1 MTQSAPGKAHR
12 KGITLV
18 EAVQRFQDERE
29 VEKMFIDARWP
40 NGIACPLC
48 GSLTISQPKS
58 RKPHPFK
65 CLDCKKFFSVKSHSI
80 MHDSKLPLSKWA
92 LAIYLMTT
100 NLKGVSSMKL
110 HRDLGVT
117 QKTAWYLEH
126 RIRKAMETGQGFFAG
141 PVEIDEVYIG
151 GLEKNKHA
159 NKKLRQGRGTV
170 GKVPVV
176 GAIDRPTNQIRTKV
190 VPNTT
195 KKTLHEFIDETTDP
209 DAAIYTDEARAYKGM
224 DREHESVSHSA
235 GEYVSET
242 GASTNAMESH
252 WAMLKRGITG
262 VYHHISPKH
271 TDRYATEFA
280 GRHNDRELDTSD
292 QMTNIINGM
301 NGRHLPYEDL
311 IGPKETRMGLG
322 IQKDGE
328 FSG

>member
-18 EAVQRFQDERE
+18 EAVQLFSNERE
-29 VEKMFIDARWP
+29 VEEMFIEARWP

-80 MHDSKLPLSKWA
+80 MHDSKLPLTKWA

-100 NLKGVSSMKL
+100 SLKGVSSMKL
-110 HRDLGVT
+110 HRDIGVT
-117 QKTAWYLEH
+117 QKTAWYMLH
-126 RIRKAMETGQGFFAG
+126 RIRKAMESGQGFFAG
-141 PVEIDEVYIG
+141 PVEIDETYVG

-170 GKVPVV
+170 GKVPVI
-176 GAIDRPTNQIRTKV
+176 GALDRETNQIRSKV
-190 VPNTT
+190 IPNTT
-195 KKTLHEFIDETTDP
+195 RKTLHEFIEETTDP
-209 DAAIYTDEARAYKGM
+209 TATIHTDEARAYKGM
-224 DREHESVSHSA
+224 EREHEAVSHSA

-242 GASTNAMESH
+242 GATTNAIESH
-252 WAMLKRGITG
+252 WAMLKRGIMGT
-262 VYHHISPKH
+262 YHHISPKH

-280 GRHNDRELDTSD
+280 ERHNDRDLDTID
-292 QMTNIINGM
+292 QMRNIITGM
-301 NGRHLPYEDL
+301 NGKHLPYEEL
-311 IGPKETRMGLG
+311 IGPKETRLG
-322 IQKDGE
+322 RGIE
-328 FSG
+328 